1 VVFIWRISGNW
12 NRRGCHAVL
21 FWTVLRGDAM
31 KTKEELF
38 RIAQEEL
45 NAEKER
51 ELVDKYKEYLKARS
65 TFWHRIF
72 PFKITIERR

>member
-1 VVFIWRISGNW
+1 
-12 NRRGCHAVL
+12 
-21 FWTVLRGDAM
+21 M